1 MAKKPIV
8 MLLAIL
14 VLGAAGFAVAS
25 AGTRTVALASPAP
38 DDSSCI
44 EAAGTAAELT
54 AAAKSPR
61 PHPEAV
67 CIIEICKLRGNHLSY
82 CVVDAS
88 GSCCKYGQQQ
98 CQPVSSCPAGVP
110 VYCDGSTP
118 GGDPPDACNG
128 TC

>member
-1 MAKKPIV
+1 MTKKPIV
-8 MLLAIL
+8 LLLAIL

-25 AGTRTVALASPAP
+25 AETPSVVVASPAP
-38 DDSSCI
+38 DDSSCFK
-44 EAAGTAAELT
+44 AAGTTGELT
-54 AAAKSPR
+54 AVAKPPK
-61 PHPEAV
+61 PHPEAL

-88 GSCCKYGQQQ
+88 GSCCKYGPQQ
-98 CQPVSSCPAGVP
+98 CQPVSVCPAGVP

-118 GGDPPDACNG
+118 GGDPPDACGG